1 MPCRCIRPSAAI
13 LPVLM
18 CLSGSVASASVVD
31 WANWTT
37 GTDNFPSSGT
47 VGVLS
52 VTNQSIYYSGSAIF
66 RQTGAGTDYW
76 SPTTPYLS
84 AQVSNAPPAAYS
96 VGVVDFASSHSVG
109 LVVPASGLVMALAG
123 LGSATTATEWV
134 FDTPFTILSSGP
146 GYFGGAGTL
155 TQLPGNVLR
164 GNEGSG
170 VILFSG
176 TVNVVSWTIVNG
188 EQPWTQNAS
197 ATVMTIGVIPTP
209 GAAAVLGL
217 GGLLAARRRR

>member
-1 MPCRCIRPSAAI
+1 MASECIRRSAALLSI
-13 LPVLM
+13 AM
-18 CLSGSVASASVVD
+18 CLGGSVATASVVD

-37 GTDNFPSSGT
+37 GTDNFPSSAT
-47 VGVLS
+47 VGVLPS
-52 VTNQSIYYSGSAIF
+52 TNTSIYYNGSAIF

-76 SPTTPYLS
+76 NPTTPYVS
-84 AQVSNAPPAAYS
+84 TQVSNAPPAAYS
-96 VGVVDFASSHSVG
+96 VGVTDFASSHTVG
-109 LVVPASGLVMALAG
+109 MATPSNGLVMALTG
-123 LGSATTATEWV
+123 LGSASTATEWV

-176 TVNVVSWTIVNG
+176 AVSVVSWTIVNG
-188 EQPWTQNAS
+188 EQPYWQNDS
-197 ATVMTIGVIPTP
+197 ATVMTIGVIPSP

>member
-1 MPCRCIRPSAAI
+1 
-13 LPVLM
+13 
-18 CLSGSVASASVVD
+18 
-31 WANWTT
+31 
-37 GTDNFPSSGT
+37 
-47 VGVLS
+47 
-52 VTNQSIYYSGSAIF
+52 
-66 RQTGAGTDYW
+66 
-76 SPTTPYLS
+76 
-84 AQVSNAPPAAYS
+84 
-96 VGVVDFASSHSVG
+96 
-109 LVVPASGLVMALAG
+109 MALAG

>member
-1 MPCRCIRPSAAI
+1 
-13 LPVLM
+13 
-18 CLSGSVASASVVD
+18 
-31 WANWTT
+31 
-37 GTDNFPSSGT
+37 
-47 VGVLS
+47 
-52 VTNQSIYYSGSAIF
+52 
-66 RQTGAGTDYW
+66 
-76 SPTTPYLS
+76 
-84 AQVSNAPPAAYS
+84 
-96 VGVVDFASSHSVG
+96 
-109 LVVPASGLVMALAG
+109 
-123 LGSATTATEWV
+123 
-134 FDTPFTILSSGP
+134 
-146 GYFGGAGTL
+146 
-155 TQLPGNVLR
+155 VLR